1 MEKINVANQEGKLFT
16 VDKNEL
22 PQTLEAGY
30 RIATPE
36 EVSHAEALEQAGSG
50 LGPLV
55 AGAEAAA
62 STATLGGSRYL
73 EQAFGRTAEAQ
84 KLTAEANPTA
94 SGIVGPAA
102 GIVASSLLAPGLG
115 AGEAAAGGVEAA
127 AEGAGGLAPA
137 LGKYLPMNM
146 ASQAGRAVEE
156 AVGPAVAKG
165 VSIVANPE
173 TRPIANAILTGAGKM
188 ATGSAVEGALYGFGQ
203 SVDEAA
209 LGDPDALGEKLI
221 ANMGLGSAMAGGIGL
236 TIGAAK
242 GLLDTSSIGQYLKRF
257 SRKAPDTILPSESKA
272 AMQGNDLEAA
282 IRASQMPEAE
292 KQTLLDKIAEA
303 ANFKKKKA
311 NASRIEEIGREYG
324 LDVNATQTSDN
335 EAVQFAADWLTH
347 SKSPTPA
354 AMAYAAKAEDA
365 YRGAAEIVKNAAGA
379 DAERMT
385 ELEAGKAIKDELS
398 GQMKREIA
406 TNSEIWDAVQPYA
419 EAIKVNNRGI
429 NQMVKALEK
438 SPEMTKFRGTEGSK
452 FVQKF
457 LGMFERLE
465 NLEDLEKLRKL
476 IYSELTSFDNVNT
489 KEMAAKLYWKIDDA
503 FERYVE
509 QHAETMKTPAARAK
523 ILQVV
528 ADRRAAKEGFKAF
541 VEKYKPVLEGLGSSF
556 DKTSS
561 QMIKFISE
569 MNPQK
574 LINKMFQKGDI
585 EFTQDIR
592 KNFPSL
598 FKVAQE
604 HQIGKMIE
612 SSTNKKGF
620 FEPLTFLSKYD
631 KLAPEVQ
638 ELMFDKGARKTLDD
652 MREWFGSYPEKFNP
666 SRTGYTNA
674 NREAFQS
681 LTMYGMAASRDA
693 LMKKLIDYASQTGDV
708 EGAKKMFHL
717 RMLEKSNQEISG
729 KIAKGTSA
737 LVTSGIKLAEI
748 EGIKAKP
755 TTKEDR
761 EKVVDMVQKYN
772 ADPEAFV
779 EHLTEQT
786 EALHQVAPGTAA
798 SAQATIARANAFL
811 ITKIPTGG
819 QSGPLSTPYAP
830 SAAEIS
836 SFQRYYDAL
845 QNPVSILYQANQGT
859 LTPEAVEAVKTV
871 MPTLMQEIQSHVI
884 EEMSKKGHDLFKLPM
899 QKKLG
904 LSLLMGGDMMN
915 ATKQENL
922 ALNQASLASPGAQ
935 QAMNAMQGQVKTS
948 QAGMSKITL
957 ANRMMG
963 GPKASET
970 EKVIS

>member
-1 MEKINVANQEGKLFT
+1 MEKINVANPEGKLFT
-16 VDKNEL
+16 VEKAEL

-30 RIATPE
+30 RLATPE
-36 EVSHAEALEQAGSG
+36 EISHAEALEQAGSG

-62 STATLGGSRYL
+62 STATLGGSRYI
-73 EQAFGRTAEAQ
+73 ERAFGRTAEAQ
-84 KLTAEANPTA
+84 KLTAEANPTM
-94 SGIVGPAA
+94 SGVVGPAV

-146 ASQAGRAVEE
+146 ASQAGKAVEG

-173 TRPIANAILTGAGKM
+173 TRPIANAILTNAGKM

-203 SVDEAA
+203 SVDESA
-209 LGDPDALGEKLI
+209 LGDPDAMGEKLI
-221 ANMGLGSAMAGGIGL
+221 ANMGIGSAMAGGIGT
-236 TIGAAK
+236 TIGTAK
-242 GLLDTSSIGQYLKRF
+242 GLLDTSAIGNYLKRF
-257 SRKAPDTILPSESKA
+257 SRKAPDTILPSEQRA

-282 IRASQMPEAE
+282 IRGSQMAESE
-292 KQTLLDKIAEA
+292 KQSLLEKLADA
-303 ANFKKKKA
+303 ADVRKKKP
-311 NASRIEEIGREYG
+311 NASRIEQIGQEYG
-324 LDVNATQTSDN
+324 LDVNATQVSDN
-335 EAVQFAADWLTH
+335 GAVQFAADWLTH
-347 SKSPTPA
+347 SKSPTPS

-365 YRGAAEIVKNAAGA
+365 YRGAADIVKNAAGA

-385 ELEAGKAIKDELS
+385 ELEAGKAIRDQLTKE
-398 GQMKREIA
+398 MEAEKA
-406 TNSEIWDAVQPYA
+406 TNSEIWQAVEPYA
-419 EAIKVNNRGI
+419 QAIKVNDRGI

-438 SPEMTKFRGTEGSK
+438 SPELTKFGELEGSK
-452 FVQKF
+452 FVRKF
-457 LGMFERLE
+457 LNMFERVE
-465 NLEDLEKLRKL
+465 TLEDLEKLRKS
-476 IYSELTSFDNVNT
+476 IYSELTAFDNPNT
-489 KEMAAKLYWKIDDA
+489 KEMAAKLYWKVDEA

-509 QHAETMKTPAARAK
+509 RHADTMKTPAARAK

-541 VEKYKPVLEGLGSSF
+541 VEKYKPVLEGLGSKS

-561 QMIKFISE
+561 QMIKFIEE
-569 MNPQK
+569 MNAQK
-574 LINKMFQKGDI
+574 LIGKMFQKGDI
-585 EFTQDIR
+585 EFTQMIQS
-592 KNFPSL
+592 KFPEL
-598 FKVAQE
+598 FKTVQE
-604 HQIGKMIE
+604 HEIGKLIQK
-612 SSTNKKGF
+612 STNKRGF

-631 KLAPEVQ
+631 NLAPEVK
-638 ELMFDKGARKTLDD
+638 ELMFDRGTRKTFDD
-652 MREWFGSYPEKFNP
+652 MREWFVSYPDKFNP

-681 LTMYGMAASRDA
+681 VTAYGLAASRDV
-693 LMKKLIDYASQTGDV
+693 LFKKLIDYAAQTGDV

-729 KIAKGTSA
+729 KISRGTSA

-748 EGIKAKP
+748 ESIKSKP
-755 TTKEDR
+755 YTKEDR

-786 EALHQVAPGTAA
+786 EALHQVAPGTAS

-845 QNPVSILYQANQGT
+845 QNPVGILYQANQGT

-871 MPTLMQEIQSHVI
+871 MPNLMQEIQSHII

-935 QAMNAMQGQVKTS
+935 QAMNAMEGQVKTS
-948 QAGMSKITL
+948 RAGMSKITL
-957 ANRMMG
+957 ANRNMD
-963 GPKASET
+963 GPKQT
-970 EKVIS
+970 EQRKQLA